1 MKELTIIPIASLF
14 AETIKHTVDFIK
26 TQKQYLKTPT
36 SFVTLFK
43 QTYRRK
49 GVRGFYPSIVPAVI
63 RHWVYTTTRVG
74 LYEHLRSKDSNFYN
88 KMFSGVMAGG
98 IAQAIA
104 SPTDLVKVKL
114 QTQLLKQAKKKNTY
128 TIIKNIYKTQGI
140 KGFYYGWQPNVTR
153 AMMVNLGELVAYD
166 TGKEYLLQYMNDT
179 IFCHG
184 LASLHSGFWSTLAS
198 TPADVIKT
206 RLMSDSNNTMTQCAR
221 DIIKNEGIS
230 SLWKGFFPN
239 WFRLAPW
246 QFIFWIT
253 YEQLRKINHLESF

>member
-1 MKELTIIPIASLF
+1 MKELTLIPFASLL
-14 AETIKHTVDFIK
+14 AETITHPVDFIK
-26 TQKQYLKTPT
+26 TQKQYLKTPRPFF
-36 SFVTLFK
+36 SLFR
-43 QTYRRK
+43 QTYQQK
-49 GVRGFYPSIVPAVI
+49 GVRGFYPSIVPAVL

-74 LYEHLRSKDSNFYN
+74 LYEHLRSKDSNVYN
-88 KMFSGVMAGG
+88 KMYSGVIAGG

-114 QTQLLKQAKKKNTY
+114 QTQLLTQSKKLKTY
-128 TIIKNIYKTQGI
+128 DIIKNIYRTQGI
-140 KGFYYGWQPNVTR
+140 RGFYYGWQPNVTR

-166 TGKEYLLQYMNDT
+166 TGKEFLLHYMNDT
-179 IFCHG
+179 VFCHG

-206 RLMSDSNNTMTQCAR
+206 RLMADSNNTMSQCAR
-221 DIIKNEGIS
+221 DIIKNEGIA
-230 SLWKGFFPN
+230 SLWKGFLPN